1 MLAFKIERGITQS
14 LGAQFQMN
22 SSSASH
28 MSDTT
33 ALMIGIPIVL
43 IVVFLPQII
52 AKIRGVK
59 MITGHSY
66 GHGDIGV
73 FIWFVQLVYA
83 LSTKPTPKNVDEKHP
98 ESKGK

>member
-1 MLAFKIERGITQS
+1 MAVT
-14 LGAQFQMN
+14 LGARFQMN

-28 MSDTT
+28 ISDAT
-33 ALMIGIPIVL
+33 ALMIGIPVIL
-43 IVVFLPQII
+43 IVIFLPEII

-59 MITGHSY
+59 MIHGHSY
-66 GHGDIGV
+66 GHGNVGV

-83 LSTKPTPKNVDEKHP
+83 LGTKPTPKNVDEKHP